1 MKLAKYVMS
10 NSCSKSFENIQEK
23 YPREIAL
30 LNKKAG
36 LCDTSWE
43 CFSEKFMKFSEQL
56 SQETSGNAGFCN

>member
-10 NSCSKSFENIQEK
+10 NSCLKNFESIQEK
-23 YPREIAL
+23 HPREIAL
-30 LNKKAG
+30 LNKIAG

-43 CFSEKFMKFSEQL
+43 CFSGKFLKFSEQL